1 MEHPGWRP
9 IGRGEFDS
17 LVAEQE
23 EALDRG
29 QKAILDAYRVE
40 PWQAVIR
47 RSEPAG
53 DERVWVIAQR
63 RGQLL
68 YFDDVE
74 WGWNFS
80 EVDEEGRILRPGGG
94 QSELG
99 GVLGSGT
106 TSS

>member
-9 IGRGEFDS
+9 IGREEFDS

-23 EALDRG
+23 AASGCG
-29 QKAILDAYRVE
+29 QKEILDACRVE

-47 RSEPAG
+47 RSEQAG
-53 DERVWVIAQR
+53 DEGVWVIAQR
-63 RGQLL
+63 RGRVL

-94 QSELG
+94 QGELS
-99 GVLGSGT
+99 GVLGLVGT
-106 TSS
+106 TS

>member
-9 IGRGEFDS
+9 IRREEFDP

-23 EALDRG
+23 AALDRG
-29 QKAILDAYRVE
+29 QEAILDASRVE

-47 RSEPAG
+47 HSGQAG
-53 DERVWVIAQR
+53 DERVWVIAER
-63 RGQLL
+63 RGQVL

-74 WGWNFS
+74 WGWNYS

-94 QSELG
+94 QGELG
-99 GVLGSGT
+99 GVLTSGST
-106 TSS
+106 PS